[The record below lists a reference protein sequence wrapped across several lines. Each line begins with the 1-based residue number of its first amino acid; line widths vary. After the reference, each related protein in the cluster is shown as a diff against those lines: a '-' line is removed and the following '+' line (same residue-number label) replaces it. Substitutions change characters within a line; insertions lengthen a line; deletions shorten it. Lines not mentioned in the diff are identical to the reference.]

1 MCTMGCA
8 PLRFFNI
15 LYLSK
20 KKRSRLLLNLPM
32 YPKRD
37 GLVGQG
43 SYKEFS

>member
-1 MCTMGCA
+1 VYYGLHHFALFQYT
-8 PLRFFNI
+8 LLI
-15 LYLSK
+15 K
-20 KKRSRLLLNLPM
+20 KKKKKRLLLNLPM